1 MVGPTPVPAAQYATA
16 ATPRTS
22 AETLLEL
29 QHELDV
35 ANDDHPAKRATWS
48 PSQLG
53 ATTKAGRVRPKQ
65 HQHRLTRRRAAN
77 RERPVRPRAQ
87 SRRRSDDALV
97 WK

>member
-53 ATTKAGRVRPKQ
+53 ATTKAGPGPAQ
-65 HQHRLTRRRAAN
+65 AA
-77 RERPVRPRAQ
+77 PAPADPAQ
-87 SRRRSDDALV
+87 GSEPGAPGAPSSAVQEEIR
-97 WK
+97 